1 MSRKKTEKE
10 KMPAT
15 ASETK
20 FVRLELP
27 IETHRALRMEAA
39 RQEVSMAQLAKIAVE
54 EFLEKRKGTKR

>member
-1 MSRKKTEKE
+1 
-10 KMPAT
+10 MPAT

-27 IETHRALRMEAA
+27 IEMHRALRMEAA

-54 EFLEKRKGTKR
+54 EFLERRKGTRK

>member
-1 MSRKKTEKE
+1 MSRKKSEK
-10 KMPAT
+10 KDVPTT

-39 RQEVSMAQLAKIAVE
+39 RQELSMAQLARIAVE
-54 EFLEKRKGTKR
+54 EYLARKRSSK

>member
-1 MSRKKTEKE
+1 
-10 KMPAT
+10 MPAT

-27 IETHRALRMEAA
+27 IEMHRALRMEAA

-54 EFLEKRKGTKR
+54 EFLERRKGTRKGTSP